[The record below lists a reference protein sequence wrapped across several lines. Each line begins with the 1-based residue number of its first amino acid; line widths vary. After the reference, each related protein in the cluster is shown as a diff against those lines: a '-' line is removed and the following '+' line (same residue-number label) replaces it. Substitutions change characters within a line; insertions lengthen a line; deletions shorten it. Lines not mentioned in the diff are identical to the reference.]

1 MGHLI
6 FIILHILAVMF
17 GFVLLFITVP
27 LHLIYTGTRKKKA
40 TLAGRMLNTKSEFW
54 NTKIF

>member
-27 LHLIYTGTRKKKA
+27 LHLIYAGTRKKKV
-40 TLAGRMLNTKSEFW
+40 TLAERMLNTKSEF
-54 NTKIF
+54 

>member
-27 LHLIYTGTRKKKA
+27 LHLIYAGTRKRRVP
-40 TLAGRMLNTKSEFW
+40 LAEKMLNTKSEFW
-54 NTKIF
+54 NRKIF